1 MTGVARAS
9 LLVLAGRLGGNLGFF
24 VSALVFARALG
35 PADRGAIAFF
45 TTAAMVAA
53 VVSSGGLR
61 EAGSVF
67 FAREPENRPAVAT
80 NTVVFG
86 MVLAVAAAVLVC
98 GTLVAAPSLRPAN
111 LSTTQVL
118 LLGVAILAAASLYL
132 GYSLSIGLALFR
144 QQAVIQPLYVWV
156 YALALA
162 FVWWGW
168 GLTVTSAAVIWTC
181 GQLLGGLL
189 YTGVA
194 LRRVRPGRPDMGLF
208 RRTLSFGVRAWIGSL
223 STFLNFRID
232 QVIMGAISTNSALG
246 IYAVAV
252 NASEIEL
259 YVPQSV
265 SNGLLPIIAGTSQNE
280 RAERTLRVF
289 RIVMLIT
296 LVGTAISFAAGP
308 FLVPRVFGQAFHPSV
323 TPFLWLVAGGVGYV
337 AMSIFSAALVA
348 SDEPGWSSVGPFASL
363 AVGVVLDFA
372 LIPGR
377 GATGAAIAA
386 AAAFFAGGITAA
398 VAFARVH
405 SLRWTSLMPG
415 PGDLSDLTAVIRRG
429 RG

>member
-45 TTAAMVAA
+45 TTAAMVAS
-53 VVSSGGLR
+53 VISSGGLR

-67 FAREPENRPAVAT
+67 FAREPEQRPAIAT

-86 MVLAVAAAVLVC
+86 LLLAVAAAVIVS
-98 GTLVAAPSLRPAN
+98 GTLLAAPSLRPAH
-111 LSTTQVL
+111 LDTGQVI
-118 LLGVAILAAASLYL
+118 LLGLAILAAASLYL
-132 GYSLSIGLALFR
+132 GYSLSLGLALFR

-181 GQLLGGLL
+181 GQLLGGVL
-189 YTGVA
+189 YTVVA
-194 LRRVRPGRPDMGLF
+194 LRRVRPGRPDMALF
-208 RRTLSFGVRAWIGSL
+208 RRTLSFGAKAWIGSL
-223 STFLNFRID
+223 STFLNFRVD
-232 QVIMGAISTNSALG
+232 QVIMGVISTNSALG

-265 SNGLLPIIAGTSQNE
+265 SNGLLPIIAGTSKDE

-296 LVGTAISFAAGP
+296 LVGTAISFALGP
-308 FLVPRVFGQAFHPSV
+308 FLVPRVFGEAFHPSI
-323 TPFLWLVAGGVGYV
+323 TPFLWLVAGGAGYV

-348 SDEPGWSSVGPFASL
+348 SDEPGRSSLGPFASL
-363 AVGVVLDFA
+363 VVGVVLDFV
-372 LIPGR
+372 LIPGH

-398 VAFARVH
+398 AAYARVH
-405 SLRWTSLMPG
+405 SLRWRLLMPG
-415 PGDLSDLTAVIRRG
+415 RSDISDLTAIVRRG